1 MADTVNVQGDPLWG
15 KGLNSIAGMFD
26 PKAEAQGASVLATTR
41 YNNAKA
47 AGVEDQNNALS
58 DAYLAAAGYSPA
70 EIAAARAT
78 RDNSLASFG
87 RGINEFR
94 GREALIK
101 GDTKVALPLL
111 GQANAYDDYT
121 KGEMVRRLTT
131 NPDGTLNMTFAPA
144 LAAGVT
150 TSGGVITQL
159 GEDGKFKIIDTT
171 PAGKVDLGRIK
182 TDKAESEAKIKLMGT
197 RETNLGR
204 LTDAQ
209 IALLKSKGVAVEYLT
224 EAKVGAIENAA
235 NNATAESEARI
246 ALTNLTGEERTRLT
260 NAQIAR
266 LQGLTNTDK
275 LKADAE
281 AARANLNDQA
291 KQLTVRKGI
300 EDIYAKDFAE
310 NLGTA
315 NAWEQVDPAQ
325 KKSLTDRAMQY
336 ILRDKLDVMA
346 AMRKSEADHKITGSM
361 VKGKKDV
368 FWGLKQSDNGKISF
382 EGFTVPEALADVVAS
397 GAAPTSTPAA
407 PVIAPA
413 AGAAPAAA
421 AAPAVTADTPRIT
434 DDAAGREAWGKLAPG
449 TVYVAPDGSVR
460 TKE

>member
-1 MADTVNVQGDPLWG
+1 
-15 KGLNSIAGMFD
+15 MFD
-26 PKAEAQGASVLATTR
+26 PRAEAQGASLLATTR

-131 NPDGTLNMTFAPA
+131 NPDGTLNLDFAPA

-159 GEDGKFKIIDTT
+159 GADGKFKIIDTT
-171 PAGKVDLGRIK
+171 PAGKVDLNKIT
-182 TDKAESEAKIKLMGT
+182 TDTAESNAKIKLLGT

-209 IALLKSKGVAVEYLT
+209 IELLRKKGVSVEYLT
-224 EAKVGAIENAA
+224 EARVGAIENSA
-235 NNATAESEARI
+235 NNATAESQARI
-246 ALTNLTGEERTRLT
+246 KLTNLTGEERTKLT

-266 LQGLTNTDK
+266 LQGLTNMDQ
-275 LKADAE
+275 LRAN
-281 AARANLNDQA
+281 AAAASANLNDQA

-300 EDIYAKDFAE
+300 EEIYAKDFSE
-310 NLGTA
+310 NLGAA

-336 ILRDKLDVMA
+336 ILRDKMDVMA
-346 AMRKSEADHKITGSM
+346 AMKKSEEDHGITGSM

-368 FWGLKQSDNGKISF
+368 FWGLKQTEDGKITF
-382 EGFTVPEALADVVAS
+382 EGFKAPEALADAV
-397 GAAPTSTPAA
+397 
-407 PVIAPA
+407 A
-413 AGAAPAAA
+413 AGAAPG
-421 AAPAVTADTPRIT
+421 AAPAAPTIAPAPGAAPAAPAPAPAAPVADASTPRIT
-434 DDAAGREAWGKLAPG
+434 DDAAGREAYDKLPVGA
-449 TVYVAPDGSVR
+449 VYVAPDGSVL
-460 TKE
+460 TKK

>member
-1 MADTVNVQGDPLWG
+1 MNRVNVQGDPYWA
-15 KGLNSIAGMFD
+15 KATENIAGLFD
-26 PKAEAQGASVLATTR
+26 PKAEAQGASLLATTR

-58 DAYLAAAGYSPA
+58 DAYLAAAGYTPA

-275 LKADAE
+275 LKADAD

-291 KQLTVRKGI
+291 KQLTVRAGI

-310 NLGTA
+310 NLGG

-336 ILRDKLDVMA
+336 ILRGDDVMA
-346 AMRKSEADHKITGSM
+346 AMKKSENDHGITGSM
-361 VKGKKDV
+361 IKGKKDV
-368 FWGLKQSDNGKISF
+368 FWGLKKSDNGKITF
-382 EGFTVPEALADVVAS
+382 EGFKSPDALADVVAGGS
-397 GAAPTSTPAA
+397 APGSTPA
-407 PVIAPA
+407 PTITPAPA
-413 AGAAPAAA
+413 AAPAAA
-421 AAPAVTADTPRIT
+421 VDISAIPAGAIEALKANPSLASKFDEKYGVGAAAAVL
-434 DDAAGREAWGKLAPG
+434 K
-449 TVYVAPDGSVR
+449 
-460 TKE
+460 

>member
-1 MADTVNVQGDPLWG
+1 MSNRVNVQGDPYWAQATQ
-15 KGLNSIAGMFD
+15 NIAGLFD
-26 PKAEAQGASVLATTR
+26 PKAEAQGASLLATTR

-58 DAYLAAAGYSPA
+58 DAYLAAAGYTPA

-111 GQANAYDDYT
+111 GQASAYDDYT

-131 NPDGTLNMTFAPA
+131 NPDGTLNLDFAPA

-159 GEDGKFKIIDTT
+159 GPDGKFKIIDTT
-171 PAGKVDLGRIK
+171 PAGKVDLNKIT
-182 TDKAESEAKIKLMGT
+182 TDTAESEAKIKLMGT
-197 RETNLGR
+197 KETNMGR

-209 IALLKSKGVAVEYLT
+209 VDLLRKKGVSVEYLT
-224 EAKVGAIENAA
+224 EARVGAIENAA

-246 ALTNLTGEERTRLT
+246 KLTNLTGEERTRLT
-260 NAQIAR
+260 SAQIAR
-266 LQGLTNTDK
+266 LQGLTNMDK
-275 LKADAE
+275 LKADAD

-300 EDIYAKDFAE
+300 EEIYAKDFSE
-310 NLGTA
+310 NLGG

-336 ILRDKLDVMA
+336 VLRDKLDVLA
-346 AMRKSEADHKITGSM
+346 AMKKSEADHGITGSM

-368 FWGLKQSDNGKISF
+368 FWGLKKSDNGKITF
-382 EGFTVPEALADVVAS
+382 EGFKSPDALADAVAG
-397 GAAPTSTPAA
+397 GAAPAGTPPAPAIAPAGGTPAA
-407 PVIAPA
+407 PAAVDISAIP
-413 AGAAPAAA
+413 AGAIAALKANPSLATDFDKKYGVGAAA
-421 AAPAVTADTPRIT
+421 AVL
-434 DDAAGREAWGKLAPG
+434 K
-449 TVYVAPDGSVR
+449 
-460 TKE
+460 

>member
-1 MADTVNVQGDPLWG
+1 MNRVNVQGDPYWA
-15 KGLNSIAGMFD
+15 KATENIAGLFD
-26 PKAEAQGASVLATTR
+26 PKAEAQGASLLATTR

-171 PAGKVDLGRIK
+171 PAGKVDLGRIA

-246 ALTNLTGEERTRLT
+246 KLINLTGEERTNLT

-300 EDIYAKDFAE
+300 EEIYAKDFAE

-336 ILRDKLDVMA
+336 ILRGDDVMA
-346 AMRKSEADHKITGSM
+346 AMKKSENDHGITGSM
-361 VKGKKDV
+361 IKGKKDV
-368 FWGLKQSDNGKISF
+368 FWGLKQSDNGKITF
-382 EGFTVPEALADVVAS
+382 EGFKSPEALADVVAG
-397 GAAPTSTPAA
+397 GAAPAGTPPAPAITPAA
-407 PVIAPA
+407 P
-413 AGAAPAAA
+413 AAPAAA
-421 AAPAVTADTPRIT
+421 PAGTLENPVRVTTKEER
-434 DDAAGREAWGKLAPG
+434 DALAPG
-449 TVYVAPDGSVR
+449 TVYVAPDGVVR
-460 TKE
+460 TKS

>member
-1 MADTVNVQGDPLWG
+1 MNRVNVQGDPYWA
-15 KGLNSIAGMFD
+15 KATENIAGLFD
-26 PKAEAQGASVLATTR
+26 PKAEAQGASLLATTR

-58 DAYLAAAGYSPA
+58 DAYLAAAGYTPA

-87 RGINEFR
+87 KGINEFR

-101 GDTKVALPLL
+101 GDTNVALPLL
-111 GQANAYDDYT
+111 GQASAYDDYT

-131 NPDGTLNMTFAPA
+131 NPDGTLNLDFAPA

-159 GEDGKFKIIDTT
+159 GSDGKFKIIDTT
-171 PAGKVDLGRIK
+171 PAGKVDLNKIT
-182 TDKAESEAKIKLMGT
+182 TDTAESEAKVKLLGT

-224 EAKVGAIENAA
+224 EARVGAIENAA

-246 ALTNLTGEERTRLT
+246 KLTNLTGEERTRLT

-266 LQGLTNTDK
+266 LQGLTNLDK
-275 LKADAE
+275 LKADAD

-300 EDIYAKDFAE
+300 EEIYAKDFSE
-310 NLGTA
+310 NLGG

-336 ILRDKLDVMA
+336 ILRDKLDVLA
-346 AMRKSEADHKITGSM
+346 AMKKSEADHGITGSM

-368 FWGLKQSDNGKISF
+368 FWGLKKSDNGKITF
-382 EGFTVPEALADVVAS
+382 EGFKSPDALADAVAG
-397 GAAPTSTPAA
+397 GAAPAGTPPAPAIAPAGGTPAA
-407 PVIAPA
+407 PA
-413 AGAAPAAA
+413 AGTVENPVR
-421 AAPAVTADTPRIT
+421 VTTKEER
-434 DDAAGREAWGKLAPG
+434 DALAPG
-449 TVYVAPDGSVR
+449 TVYVAPDGVVR
-460 TKE
+460 TKS